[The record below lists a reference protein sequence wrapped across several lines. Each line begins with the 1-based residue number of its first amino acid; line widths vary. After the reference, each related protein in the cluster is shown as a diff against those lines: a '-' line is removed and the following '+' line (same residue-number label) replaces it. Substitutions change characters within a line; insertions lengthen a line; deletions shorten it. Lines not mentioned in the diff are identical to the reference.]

1 MTVTADLES
10 IYWRQ
15 VFFSTCIKSNRPR
28 WSRLCPRSLA
38 FLSFFNAFTSLLFIQ
53 KVECQMF
60 YIEAENATQ
69 FYVLTE
75 HIWHFQIFTVT
86 LGWKKK
92 KTIFGGFQ
100 SSVLSL
106 VLVLFYFRPM
116 REDSCMEKCSLI
128 YFEMFFFFNLFNNA
142 TIKGN
147 KIKNNWLKSET
158 KNWQVFFYYLKT
170 KNAIHF

>member
-28 WSRLCPRSLA
+28 LSWLCPCSLA

-53 KVECQMF
+53 KAECQMF

-128 YFEMFFFFNLFNNA
+128 YFEMFFLLNLFNNA

-147 KIKNNWLKSET
+147 KIKR
-158 KNWQVFFYYLKT
+158 
-170 KNAIHF
+170 IG